1 MSETEKIR
9 GTNLGNWLVLEKWME
24 PAMFRGVNAEDETW
38 LNRRMNRR
46 ELAERMRRHRETYIT
61 EEDFRRIRAAGLNFV
76 RVPVPYFIF
85 GDRKPFF
92 GCIEYLDRAF
102 DWAEKY
108 GIRVLVDL
116 HTTPGGQNGYDNGS
130 IVGVCRWHRN
140 EEEVEYVLRVLERLA
155 RHCRDRKAFFGIEV
169 VNEPISL
176 PVYLSAPTTG
186 KAEDRIEA
194 QGSHFVPTHFLK
206 DFYVSAYERLRRI
219 LKPEQA
225 IVFHDGFRFK
235 PWKRFFRK
243 HEMRNVYL
251 DTHPYL
257 WAMEMFIPFHRPWMH
272 DLYLKLV
279 QLRIRS
285 LQKAI
290 PVLVGEWTICT
301 HWCTELPANTKR
313 AVLTRRYRR
322 TARAELKTFRE
333 AAGWCYWSWK
343 LLPDGIYRGE
353 ERWKEAWDLRKCIED
368 RWLPPHVGR
377 F

>member
-9 GTNLGNWLVLEKWME
+9 GTNLGNWLVLEKWMD
-24 PAMFRGVNAEDETW
+24 PAVFRGVDAEDETW
-38 LNRRMNRR
+38 LNRRMDR
-46 ELAERMRRHRETYIT
+46 ESLAERMRRHRETYIT
-61 EEDFRRIRAAGLNFV
+61 EEDFREIRAAGLNFV
-76 RVPVPYFIF
+76 RIPVPYFIF
-85 GDRKPFF
+85 GDRKPYI

-102 DWAEKY
+102 SWAEKY

-140 EEEVEYVLRVLERLA
+140 EEEVEYVLHVLERLA
-155 RHCRDRKAFFGIEV
+155 EHCRGKRAFFGIEV
-169 VNEPISL
+169 VNEPVSF
-176 PVYLSAPTTG
+176 PVYLTSPTTG
-186 KAEDRIEA
+186 KAESRVEA
-194 QGSHFVPTHFLK
+194 QGSRFVPTGFLK

-243 HEMRNVYL
+243 HRMQNVYL

-257 WAMEMFIPFHRPWMH
+257 WAMELFIPFHKPWMH
-272 DLYLKLV
+272 DLYLRLFR
-279 QLRIRS
+279 LRIRS
-285 LQKAI
+285 LQKEI

-301 HWCTELPANTKR
+301 HWCTELPENTPKS
-313 AVLTRRYRR
+313 VLTRRYRR

-343 LLPDGIYRGE
+343 LLPDGRYRGK
-353 ERWKEAWDLRKCIED
+353 ERWKEAWDLRKCLEN
-368 RWLPPHVGR
+368 RWMPPHAGR
-377 F
+377 L